1 MHTATAPGTLATPTA
16 TPELLIVDRE
26 EVTSRY
32 VAALREKYRVTPVNT
47 AEAALRHVER
57 SAPAMVL
64 LDLELPDGGA
74 DRVCRA
80 SKELTT
86 PATVLVTTSEVECV
100 PDAIEAGCD
109 AVLLKPFAPNLLFAR
124 IGRLIRAR
132 SAELRY
138 RSYRSRA
145 KSEHLH
151 DRSDLLLAGS
161 NQHWPNTQCP
171 CCEHQGVTS
180 FEFTS
185 YRRAWYACLACHKV
199 WLAKRQE

>member
-1 MHTATAPGTLATPTA
+1 MQTVTTPGGLAAPTPI
-16 TPELLIVDRE
+16 PELLIVDRE

-32 VAALREKYRVTPVNT
+32 VAALRETYRVTPVNT

-57 SAPAMVL
+57 SAPAMLVL
-64 LDLELPDGGA
+64 ELALPDGGA

-80 SKELTT
+80 AKDLNT
-86 PATVLVTTSEVECV
+86 PATVLVTTADVEQV

-124 IGRLIRAR
+124 IGRLVRAR

-145 KSEHLH
+145 KSEYLQE
-151 DRSDLLLAGS
+151 RSDMLLAGS

-171 CCEHQGVTS
+171 HCAHQGVTS

-185 YRRAWYACLACHKV
+185 YRRAWYACLDCHKV